1 MKAHEY
7 NDQSILSIGPF
18 TVTFVKTKH
27 PVPCY
32 GMRIEADGKSL
43 FYTADSAFLESFVPF
58 GRNVDLLLCECNF
71 YGNMDASDAGHMTS
85 LDAGKLAHE
94 ANVKKLIL
102 THLPHF
108 GELDQL
114 VTEAKSIY
122 KGKVELARKD
132 MEIIYLG
139 GENMLFIDNK
149 GITDPRINLAI
160 EEYALKNLDIN
171 ESYLLFYINQPSI
184 IIGKN
189 QNTIEEINTDYV
201 EKQGLHVVRRLS
213 GGGAVYHDL
222 GNLNFSFITKDDGES
237 FHNFKKF
244 TEPVVTALHKLG
256 VKAEL
261 SGRND
266 IIAEGR
272 KISGNA
278 QFSTKGRMFSHGT
291 LLFDSEMENVVSAL
305 NVKKDKIESKGIKS
319 IRSRVANISEF
330 LSKKMTIEEFRSTLL
345 DFIFDDNNVEEYI
358 LTEEDWKKIHELS
371 KERYQNWDWNYG
383 KSPKFNLQHSN
394 RFPIGQI
401 DVRLEVNKGIIENCK
416 IYGDFF
422 GVGNIEEIEEKL
434 TGTRY
439 ERKEIAQSLEGVDI
453 PHYFGN
459 ITREEFLDLVY

>member
-1 MKAHEY
+1 
-7 NDQSILSIGPF
+7 
-18 TVTFVKTKH
+18 
-27 PVPCY
+27 
-32 GMRIEADGKSL
+32 
-43 FYTADSAFLESFVPF
+43 
-58 GRNVDLLLCECNF
+58 
-71 YGNMDASDAGHMTS
+71 
-85 LDAGKLAHE
+85 
-94 ANVKKLIL
+94 
-102 THLPHF
+102 
-108 GELDQL
+108 
-114 VTEAKSIY
+114 
-122 KGKVELARKD
+122 
-132 MEIIYLG
+132 
-139 GENMLFIDNK
+139 MLFINNK

-171 ESYLLFYINQPSI
+171 ESYLLFYINEPSI

-305 NVKKDKIESKGIKS
+305 RVKKDKIESKGIKS

-330 LSKKMTIEEFRSTLL
+330 LSEKMTIEQFRSTLL
-345 DFIFDDNNVEEYI
+345 DYIFDGSDVEEYV
-358 LTEEDWKKIHELS
+358 LTEEDWKNIHELS

-383 KSPKFNLQHSN
+383 KSPKFNLQHSH
-394 RFPIGQI
+394 RFPVGSI
-401 DVRLEVNKGIIENCK
+401 DVRLEVNKGKIDNCK
-416 IYGDFF
+416 IFGDFF
-422 GVGNIEEIEEKL
+422 GVGNVEDIEDKL

-439 ERKEIAQSLEGVDI
+439 ERKDIAGALEGVDI
-453 PHYFGN
+453 QHYFGN
-459 ITREEFLDLVY
+459 VTKDEFVDLVY